1 MSKINNIFQAL
12 SVFYVVLYSSLSP
25 ASAAKPLEHSKI
37 AKKPAESTVHSK
49 ELSSDINRNSLL
61 LGQAPDTET
70 LEDAETI
77 EDTEAP
83 DTEALEDAEIIEDT
97 ETPEEIEPSEIDK
110 LNPSV
115 DNLEIPDTPE
125 AVTIDVN
132 QPITLEQAVELAIRN
147 NLDLQEARLNVERS
161 RRELQQARGALYP
174 TLDLGS
180 DFTNSDTASNNRSAE
195 RFGDRTFDDQVG
207 DSTTSFSGNLTL
219 SYDIYEGGRRG
230 ADIRRAKKAVEFS
243 QLDLERL
250 TEQTIF
256 EAKRDYYSL
265 QDSDSQVDIEQ
276 AAVEDAT
283 QTLRDARLLQ
293 EAGLGTRFDVLR
305 AEVELANAAQRLTSA
320 KAGQEIASRQLV
332 ETLNLG
338 QRVDLQT
345 ADEIEK
351 AGEWNL
357 ALEESIIA
365 AYDSRAELE
374 QFLVNREINREQ
386 KQIALAN
393 IRPQLSIFGQVDFL
407 EVSDDDTDVS
417 SGYTVGAQLRWA
429 IFDGGVAKAIA
440 RQEEVDIALAEN
452 GFANQRDRI
461 RLEVEQA
468 FYNLAANEDNIDT
481 ALKAVEL
488 AEESLRLA
496 RLRFQAGVGTQT
508 DVIEAQTEL
517 TTSRGNLLTAVVNY
531 NQSLNEIQRA
541 ITGVSDVG
549 ASE

>member
-1 MSKINNIFQAL
+1 MSKINPVYQAASIL
-12 SVFYVVLYSSLSP
+12 SVFLCSSLNP
-25 ASAAKPLEHSKI
+25 AFAAKSLEHSSTS
-37 AKKPAESTVHSK
+37 KKSTEELSVSSAESAVYTK
-49 ELSSDINRNSLL
+49 ESFSELNRDVSYLIS
-61 LGQAPDTET
+61 QTTDSQT
-70 LEDAETI
+70 
-77 EDTEAP
+77 
-83 DTEALEDAEIIEDT
+83 LEDAEIIEDSQVS
-97 ETPEEIEPSEIDK
+97 EEAEPSEIDQ

-115 DNLEIPDTPE
+115 DKLELPDTPE
-125 AVTIDVN
+125 EVDIDIT

-147 NLDLQEARLNVERS
+147 NTDLQEARLNVRRS
-161 RRELQQARGALYP
+161 RRELQQARAALYP
-174 TLDLGS
+174 TLDLSS
-180 DFTNSDTASNNRSAE
+180 DLINSDTASNNRSAE
-195 RFGDRTFDDQVG
+195 RFGDTTADDQVG

-219 SYDIYEGGRRG
+219 TYDIYEGGRRG
-230 ADIRRAKKAVEFS
+230 ADIRRAKKQLEFS
-243 QLDLERL
+243 ELDLERL
-250 TEQTIF
+250 IEQTIF

-265 QDSDSQVDIEQ
+265 QDADSQVEIEQ

-305 AEVELANAAQRLTSA
+305 AEVELANAVQRLTSA
-320 KAGQEIASRQLV
+320 KATQEIASRQLV
-332 ETLNLG
+332 ETLSLG

-351 AGEWNL
+351 AGEWDL
-357 ALEESIIA
+357 ALEESIVA
-365 AYDSRAELE
+365 AYDNRAELD
-374 QFLVNREINREQ
+374 QFLVNREINQAQ

-407 EVSDDDTDVS
+407 EVSDDDTDITT
-417 SGYTVGAQLRWA
+417 GYTVGAQLRWA

-440 RQEEVDIALAEN
+440 RQEEVDVELAEN
-452 GFANQRDRI
+452 GFANQRDQV

-468 FYNLAANEDNIDT
+468 FYSLEANEDNIDT

-517 TTSRGNLLTAVVNY
+517 TTARGNLLTAVIQY
-531 NQSLNEIQRA
+531 NQSLNELRRA
-541 ITGVSDVG
+541 ITGVSD
-549 ASE
+549 ASPSPSP